1 MGRRVIGDLEHL
13 PTSYILDDIDGE
25 SSAAGSQ
32 CCEPSLLKIEEGLRM
47 MHAFHS

>member
-13 PTSYILDDIDGE
+13 STSYILDDIGGD
-25 SSAAGSQ
+25 SLAVGSQ
-32 CCEPSLLKIEEGLRM
+32 SCEPPVLKIEEGLRM